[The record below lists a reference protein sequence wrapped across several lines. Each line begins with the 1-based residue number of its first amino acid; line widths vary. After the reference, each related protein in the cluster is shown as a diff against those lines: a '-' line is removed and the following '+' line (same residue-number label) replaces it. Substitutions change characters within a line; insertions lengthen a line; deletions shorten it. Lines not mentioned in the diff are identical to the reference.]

1 MFNILKLLGNIEP
14 NPRLKT
20 NKFSIFHRNLNSLS
34 AHSFSRLTQWKAYN
48 SIYKYDFI
56 CLSETYLDSSIPD
69 NLINIEG
76 FKLVRSD
83 HPDSMKRGGASIY
96 YKESLSV
103 WVISLPYFKE
113 AMLLEMS
120 NNKKVMVSVIYRS
133 PSQTNDELEAFL
145 SNF

>member
-1 MFNILKLLGNIEP
+1 MFIILKLHGNTEP

-34 AHSFSRLTQWKAYN
+34 AHSFSRLTQSKAYN

-76 FKLVRSD
+76 FKLVCSD

-133 PSQTNDELEAFL
+133 PSQTNGELEAFL